1 MVDSFIKVARTLD
14 ELDIPVLYNEMVD
27 IVLALSID
35 LPLSKKSSR
44 SVDKQVDI
52 ICKGSD
58 LFRQIYLNQV
68 SQNVKY

>member
-14 ELDIPVLYNEMVD
+14 KLDIPVLYNEMVD

-52 ICKGSD
+52 ICKISD